1 MITLKN
7 FKRYQP
13 ENPPVSAT
21 YLISED
27 GKDWYEAQKLFA
39 TDTFKVAYDSQGV
52 IRTAH
57 YDVSGLFP
65 EGLSVSEIDKN
76 EVPEGFRNDHTWQYK
91 EGKIIRQG
99 LTPEVLRR
107 QAEYQRQGLI
117 VQARENIASLQ
128 DAADLLIATVRERA
142 DLSAWKRYRL
152 ALYRLDI
159 STAPDID
166 WPKLPE

>member
-13 ENPPVSAT
+13 KNPPVSAT

-52 IRTAH
+52 IRKAH
-57 YDVSGLFP
+57 YEVSGIFP

-76 EVPEGFRNDHTWQYK
+76 EVPESFRNDYTWQYK

-99 LTPEVLRR
+99 QTPEVLRR
-107 QAEYQRQGLI
+107 QAEFKRQGLI
-117 VQARENIASLQ
+117 VQARENIAYFQ
-128 DAADLLIATVRERA
+128 DAADLIIATAREHA
-142 DLSAWKRYRL
+142 DLFAWRQYRR

-166 WPKLPE
+166 WPKAPK